1 MHRREALAGLA
12 ATSLAAATGACR
24 REAEPDGPNVI
35 DSSRRY
41 EWIMVSTWPPGFPI
55 LQEAC
60 EQLSTWVAEMS
71 GGQLNIKVYGAGELI
86 PAFECFEAVSLGTAA
101 IASGASYYWAGKLPA
116 AQFFSSLPFGLNAQG
131 MNAWIL
137 RGGGLDLW
145 REAYAP
151 FNLRPY
157 PGGNTGVQMAGWFN
171 RELTDLQSFSGLK
184 MRIPGLGGKVFEAA
198 GGTSLLIPG
207 TELYTNLER
216 GVIDATEWIG
226 PYHDFLMGFHEVA
239 DYYYGPGW
247 HEPGT
252 VLEIIVHR
260 PTYETL
266 PPHLQAILDIA
277 IARTNGWTLEAFE
290 SLNGSYVERL
300 QSLGTDIRVL
310 PQPLLDALRP
320 IAEAVIDDLAASD
333 PLAQRVFAN
342 YAAFAKTYASW
353 TSLGEGA
360 YWRTLLE

>member
-1 MHRREALAGLA
+1 MRRRDLLSHLALTGLG
-12 ATSLAAATGACR
+12 AATGACR
-24 REAEPDGPNVI
+24 PEATGDAPAVI
-35 DSSRRY
+35 DAGKRY

-60 EQLSTWVAEMS
+60 EQLARWIGEMS
-71 GGQLNIKVYGAGELI
+71 AGQLNIKVYGAGELI

-137 RGGGLDLW
+137 HGGGLELW

-171 RELTDLQSFSGLK
+171 RKLTDIQSFRGLK
-184 MRIPGLGGKVFEAA
+184 MRIPGLGGKVFDAA

-226 PYHDFLMGFHEVA
+226 PYHDYLMGFHEVA
-239 DYYYGPGW
+239 DFYYGPGW

-252 VLEIIVHR
+252 VLEIIVHQ
-260 PTYETL
+260 PTYAAL
-266 PPHLQAILDIA
+266 PAHLQAVVDAA
-277 IARTNGWTLEAFE
+277 IARSNAWTLEAFE
-290 SLNGSYVERL
+290 SLNGSHVVKLRE
-300 QSLGTDIRVL
+300 LGTEISVL

-320 IAEAVIDDLAASD
+320 IAREVITDLATSD
-333 PLAQRVFAN
+333 PLATKVYDN
-342 YAAFAKTYASW
+342 YQAFVKTYRAW
-353 TSLGEGA
+353 TDLGEGA
-360 YWRTLLE
+360 YWRTLA